1 MSLRLMARVVP
12 DQVQVSADAFRTLF
26 ALPHARLVAAT
37 SLVARLP
44 KGMVL
49 LSVVLLLRQT
59 SGSYAIAGVT
69 AAAVAVGDAVSTPA
83 QGRLLDRFSR
93 GRILI
98 PSAGLNV
105 AAISAVIVLAGR
117 GAPADVVAA
126 IACLAGIGFPPVSGS
141 VKAIWPQ
148 LAGQDRLPAAYALES
163 LLQQVVFLSGP
174 LLVAVLAAV
183 GGPAAALACSAV
195 LVAVGTAGFVLAAA
209 TVPSAERVPGR
220 RAHGA
225 WRVATVR
232 VLVCSTLLQSLVFG
246 ALPVGLAAVTAASGF
261 PDLAGVLQAMLTIGG
276 ILGTFGPSATA
287 DSRRYVRLVGGFAA
301 TLIPVAIL
309 SARPSAGT
317 LFAIG
322 ACLIVAGLLL
332 TPVAATSYVLI
343 QKATTPAHRTE
354 AFAWLSTGQAAG
366 NAAGAALTGVLTG
379 RVGAAIALGVLPVAV
394 GLAALVARRHS

>member
-93 GRILI
+93 GRVLI
-98 PSAGLNV
+98 PSAALNV

-126 IACLAGIGFPPVSGS
+126 IACLAGIGMPPVSGS
-141 VKAIWPQ
+141 VKAVWPQ
-148 LAGQDRLPAAYALES
+148 LAGQDRLPAAYAMES

-174 LLVAVLAAV
+174 LLVTVLAAA

-195 LVAVGTAGFVLAAA
+195 LVAAGTVGFVLAAA
-209 TVPSAERVPGR
+209 AAVPSAETRPDH

-246 ALPVGLAAVTAASGF
+246 ALPGRACCRHRSRWLPGPGRGSPSHAHDRGHPGYLRAVGHGGQSALRTAGWRVRRDSYSGR
-261 PDLAGVLQAMLTIGG
+261 
-276 ILGTFGPSATA
+276 GPQREA
-287 DSRRYVRLVGGFAA
+287 VGGNS
-301 TLIPVAIL
+301 LRDRCMPDRG
-309 SARPSAGT
+309 RP
-317 LFAIG
+317 
-322 ACLIVAGLLL
+322 
-332 TPVAATSYVLI
+332 
-343 QKATTPAHRTE
+343 
-354 AFAWLSTGQAAG
+354 
-366 NAAGAALTGVLTG
+366 
-379 RVGAAIALGVLPVAV
+379 LPDP
-394 GLAALVARRHS
+394 GRRH